1 MAAIISACGLV
12 KRYGD
17 RVAVDHLDLSI
28 EAGEAFGLL
37 GPNGAGK
44 TTTLSMLVGL
54 LAPDAGTIAIEG
66 HGAPTD
72 PDVRRTIGIAPQSL
86 ALYDELTAEENL
98 EFFAG
103 IYGLSGAVRRERVAW
118 GLELAELQDRRRHRV
133 GSFSGG
139 MKRRLNLAVA
149 MVHDPKIVLLDEPTV
164 GVDPQSRN
172 HLIESIARLR
182 SAGLTVVLTTHYME
196 EASKLCDRVGI
207 MDRGKILEID
217 RTNELVRR
225 HGGGL
230 RIEARFEAGL
240 PAVWNGPGELRD
252 ERLSVVTE
260 RPLDTLRELLDGAH
274 RFAAIEM
281 RPADLETVF
290 LNLTGRTL
298 RD

>member
-1 MAAIISACGLV
+1 
-12 KRYGD
+12 
-17 RVAVDHLDLSI
+17 
-28 EAGEAFGLL
+28 
-37 GPNGAGK
+37 
-44 TTTLSMLVGL
+44 
-54 LAPDAGTIAIEG
+54 
-66 HGAPTD
+66 
-72 PDVRRTIGIAPQSL
+72 
-86 ALYDELTAEENL
+86 
-98 EFFAG
+98 
-103 IYGLSGAVRRERVAW
+103 
-118 GLELAELQDRRRHRV
+118 
-133 GSFSGG
+133 
-139 MKRRLNLAVA
+139 
-149 MVHDPKIVLLDEPTV
+149 
-164 GVDPQSRN
+164 
-172 HLIESIARLR
+172 
-182 SAGLTVVLTTHYME
+182 ME